1 MSKFGKLS
9 EYPTWKRE
17 ASTQRFSCK
26 LKQKK
31 TFLTKMNMRNC
42 ILRVLLLLPSMVLL
56 KCTNFPLVLFLNF
69 VQETSVSSI
78 GTFNYNLAHFL
89 CNLLWPLA
97 TKDYSC
103 KDTFSFLSLIKNA
116 NLSRKCIV
124 SYNLPSLFT
133 NISLQETV
141 DIAINLIFN
150 YNYNLNIMKKELKKL
165 FLFATPQT
173 DFP

>member
-1 MSKFGKLS
+1 MHPSGSAPTPIYGTPKMHKFSSGSFSKLC
-9 EYPTWKRE
+9 P
-17 ASTQRFSCK
+17 
-26 LKQKK
+26 
-31 TFLTKMNMRNC
+31 
-42 ILRVLLLLPSMVLL
+42 I
-56 KCTNFPLVLFLNF
+56 
-69 VQETSVSSI
+69 VSSI

-141 DIAINLIFN
+141 DITINLIFN

-173 DFP
+173 DFS